1 MKILVVD
8 DNQIFL
14 SQMKK
19 YLSIKNFDVDL
30 ANGGKKAIE
39 KLQTGKY
46 SAVVLDLKMPDLP
59 GIEVL
64 KWARNHQIK
73 SHFIVVTGYGDVES
87 AVEAMKLGAIDYIQK
102 PFDAEK
108 LAKLL
113 HDVCGK
119 KKKRVT
125 PNPFIEMLKEEK
137 HAKIILITDTNP
149 AEFERKYDI
158 NAYKKIWLRRIAD
171 DPLPKIMDMMRKFA
185 EEERIIMIHSGL
197 GYFAKTYGKEKL
209 AKYLQELNKIVT
221 EKNAQLF
228 IVYKSQKEK
237 MLLNEIYEEDIASS
251 IDKVV
256 RIYKNST
263 RRKILQLLE
272 TQQPLTYTQIMKELG
287 IEYSSKLAFHLKT
300 LLKMGIIEKH
310 DKFYFLTPHGE
321 HMAGILDTLISGNGT
336 TIGKIAWFSL

>member
-1 MKILVVD
+1 MKVLVVD
-8 DNQIFL
+8 DNQTFL

-19 YLSIKNFDVDL
+19 YLSTKNFDVDL

-64 KWARNHQIK
+64 KWAHNHQIK
-73 SHFIVVTGYGDVES
+73 SRFIVVTGYGDVES

-113 HDVCGK
+113 HDVCVK
-119 KKKRVT
+119 KKKKAT
-125 PNPFIEMLKEEK
+125 SSPFIEMLKEEK
-137 HAKIILITDTNP
+137 QAKTILITDINP

-158 NAYKKIWLRRIAD
+158 NADKKIWLKRIVD
-171 DPLPKIMDMMRKFA
+171 QPLPKIVDIMRKFA
-185 EEERIIMIHSGL
+185 EEERVIIVHSGI
-197 GYFAKTYGKEKL
+197 GYLVKTYGKEKL
-209 AKYLQELNKIVT
+209 IKYLQALNKIIM
-221 EKNAQLF
+221 ERNAQLF

-237 MLLNEIYEEDIASS
+237 MLLNEIYEKDISSS

-272 TQQPLTYTQIMKELG
+272 AQQPLTYTQIMKELG

-300 LLKMGIIEKH
+300 LLKMGIIEKNQR
-310 DKFYFLTPHGE
+310 FYSLTTYGE
-321 HMAGILDTLISGNGT
+321 HMAGILDTLISGNSRT
-336 TIGKIAWFSL
+336 LGKIAWFPL